1 MKLAILCTMMKRFGL
16 KGFYNSQEIGLG
28 RALAEMGHT
37 VIVYKGVK
45 DKAQVETVQ
54 LGERLTV
61 RYMRMPYF
69 VAHGWM
75 PVSEIDPT
83 LDGLFCFSD
92 QQIFLPHVEAFCRR
106 RHIVF
111 VPYVGTTYSLYVH
124 TLRGWIMDTLFA
136 MTTLRVYKRI
146 PVLAKTEAAK
156 KELID
161 LGVNGNLISIA
172 PVGLDTG
179 VLKKDFLE
187 ADREALRKELGFEK
201 DDVILCNVARLE
213 EDKRPLDLLK
223 VFMNVRGKKKFRL
236 LLVGKG
242 ALRQAMDGKIA
253 EYGIGDEVKIL
264 ERVPYAEMWKIYTAS
279 DYYLNLSEVEIFG
292 MAIMEAMYYRC
303 SVAARRAIGPSLT
316 LRGMRGH
323 KLCDTDAEIE
333 DWITGSYPTAEELA
347 ESAEKVVTDFSW
359 KPCAKAFLQQIETQR
374 VR

>member
-1 MKLAILCTMMKRFGL
+1 MKLAILCTMMKRFGI

-37 VIVYKGVK
+37 VIIYKGTR
-45 DKAQVETVQ
+45 DKSQVETLQ
-54 LGERLTV
+54 LSERLTV

-75 PVSEIDPT
+75 PDSQIDPA
-83 LDGLFCFSD
+83 LDGLFCFAD

-106 RHIVF
+106 HGIVF

-156 KELID
+156 KELTD
-161 LGVNGNLISIA
+161 LGVDGSRISLA

-179 VLKKDFLE
+179 VLNRDFLS
-187 ADREALRKELGFEK
+187 ADRAALRRELGFEE
-201 DDVILCNVARLE
+201 DAVLLCSVGRLE
-213 EDKRPLDLLK
+213 DDKRPLDLLK
-223 VFMNVRGKKKFRL
+223 VFRNVRGKKKFRL
-236 LLVGKG
+236 VMVGKG
-242 ALRQAMDGKIA
+242 GLRPAVEEKIA
-253 EYGIGDEVKIL
+253 EYGLEKEVRIL
-264 ERVPYAEMWKIYTAS
+264 ERVPYTDMWKIYAAS
-279 DYYLNLSEVEIFG
+279 DYFLNMSEVEIFG
-292 MAIMEAMYYRC
+292 MAIMEAVYYRT

-316 LRGMRGH
+316 LRDMRGH
-323 KLCDTDAEIE
+323 KLCGSDAEME
-333 DWITGSYPTAEELA
+333 EWITGPYPSEKDLA

-359 KPCAKAFLQQIETQR
+359 KPCAKAFIRQIEIQR
-374 VR
+374 KQ

>member
-333 DWITGSYPTAEELA
+333 DWITGPYPTAEELA

-374 VR
+374 AR